1 MIKSVIWLDDKKELK
16 RVEVT
21 MSTNLDWNFAR
32 NFQDFLVDKVEEF
45 NHLEGEQDSNKSTH

>member
-32 NFQDFLVDKVEEF
+32 NFQDFLVDKVTEF
-45 NHLEGEQDSNKSTH
+45 NHQAEDQGENKSTH